1 MVKKTEKVSTK
12 KDDGKKKSAVK
23 PAVKKPAVKKTAKPA
38 HEKPLV
44 KKAVHPK
51 TASAPKVVH
60 KTAEK
65 TKEHVFKSEPVAHIK
80 PVTEV
85 KHHAAVPTTEGVKL
99 AAPGIEKPVVTP
111 KPAASVVYTR
121 PDDQIRVSHAPV
133 VPVQKPA
140 IIPASP
146 MKPPVAPAKPVIP
159 QPPVVKKHPV
169 PPVQKQATVPVVES
183 KPVVIAPLVFRELE
197 LTLPITLKDLSVKMQ
212 EKPSA
217 LIKALMDMRIMTS
230 INQVLDEQQVQVVC
244 QKFGFTIKKAVT
256 QEESVI
262 AHHDESDKPEDLKPR
277 PPIVTFMGHVDHGKT
292 SLLDAIR
299 KTKVAE
305 GEHGGITQ
313 HIGAYLVRLP
323 HGVITFLDTPGH
335 EAFTAMRAR
344 GASLTDIVVL
354 VVAADDGVMPQTK
367 EAIDHAKA
375 AGVTIVV
382 ALNKIDK
389 PGANVDIVKKQLSQL
404 GLMSEDW
411 GGKTIMVPVS
421 AKTGQGIDDLLEMLI
436 LEAQMLELK
445 ANPNKIAKG
454 VVVEA
459 KMSKGRGTVATLLVQ
474 NGTLALGDTI
484 VVGSTYGRIRAMFNY
499 VGQHVKTAG
508 PAFPVEVLGLN
519 GVPQA
524 GEVFYVIEDEKLAKE
539 IVEKRQEFD
548 RQESMKSFKRVSLE
562 DLHNQIL
569 TGKIKE
575 LKLIVKSDVQGS
587 LEAIK
592 DTIEKLNISEVKI
605 EIIHEGVGNINSSD
619 VILAVASNALILG
632 FNVEADDLA
641 KELINK
647 EGVDVKIYN
656 IIYELAND
664 IKAAVEGMLEPKLKK
679 IFLGRVDVKKVFRL
693 SRGGTIAGC
702 MVSKGKITR
711 NAPVVL
717 LRNGTSVWE
726 GTISSLKRFKDDVKD
741 VQEGFE
747 CGISL
752 HGHDDIQEGD
762 VIEAHEVQKILRKL
776 E

>member
-1 MVKKTEKVSTK
+1 
-12 KDDGKKKSAVK
+12 
-23 PAVKKPAVKKTAKPA
+23 
-38 HEKPLV
+38 
-44 KKAVHPK
+44 
-51 TASAPKVVH
+51 
-60 KTAEK
+60 
-65 TKEHVFKSEPVAHIK
+65 
-80 PVTEV
+80 
-85 KHHAAVPTTEGVKL
+85 
-99 AAPGIEKPVVTP
+99 
-111 KPAASVVYTR
+111 
-121 PDDQIRVSHAPV
+121 
-133 VPVQKPA
+133 
-140 IIPASP
+140 
-146 MKPPVAPAKPVIP
+146 
-159 QPPVVKKHPV
+159 
-169 PPVQKQATVPVVES
+169 
-183 KPVVIAPLVFRELE
+183 
-197 LTLPITLKDLSVKMQ
+197 MQ

-217 LIKALMDMRIMTS
+217 LIKALMDMRIMTN
-230 INQVLDEQQVQVVC
+230 INQVLNEQHVQALC

-256 QEESVI
+256 QEETVF
-262 AHHDESDKPEDLKPR
+262 AHHEEPEKPENLKPR

-313 HIGAYLVRLP
+313 HIGAYRVHLP
-323 HGVITFLDTPGH
+323 HGDITFLDTPGH
-335 EAFTAMRAR
+335 EAFTGMRAR

-389 PGANVDIVKKQLSQL
+389 PGANPDTVKKQLSQL
-404 GLMSEDW
+404 DLSPEDW

-459 KMSKGRGTVATLLVQ
+459 KLSKGRGTVATLLVQ
-474 NGTLALGDTI
+474 NGTLVLGDTI
-484 VVGSTYGRIRAMFNY
+484 VVGSNYGRIRAMFNY
-499 VGQHVKTAG
+499 LGQHVKEAG

-524 GEVFYVIEDEKLAKE
+524 GEVFYVIEDEKLAKD
-539 IVEKRQEFD
+539 IVDKRLESE
-548 RQESMKSFKRVSLE
+548 RQESMKSAKRVSLE

-569 TGKIKE
+569 EGKIKE
-575 LKLIVKSDVQGS
+575 LKLIIKSDVQGS

-592 DTIEKLNISEVKI
+592 DTINKLNISEVKI
-605 EIIHEGVGNINSSD
+605 EIIHEGVGHINSSD

-632 FNVEADDLA
+632 FNVQADDLA
-641 KELINK
+641 KEIVNK

-702 MVSKGKITR
+702 MVSKGRITR
-711 NAPVVL
+711 NAPVALV
-717 LRNGTSVWE
+717 RNGTPVWE
-726 GTISSLKRFKDDVKD
+726 GTISSLKRFKDDVRE